1 MSGTLVVVSVGP
13 VQEFIASARRTR
25 DFWMG
30 STLLGEFS
38 RAIAK
43 TIADRLGLA
52 TLIFPAPENEGQ
64 LLPIRFD
71 EKNTQLQS
79 EDVSNVIL
87 FEAPPSA
94 DISSLVRDLKQT
106 ANDRWKIIAE
116 GAAKRCESELHDWR
130 RQLEPSPVEF
140 YAAWAPLANGYE
152 TARKEAMRLLAGR
165 KALRDFDSWKGTGAP
180 KSSLD
185 GGRETVLK
193 KIDDERPLRRR
204 RGLHARPNEQ
214 LDLIGIVKRVDWGH
228 DAIRYP
234 SVSRI
239 AIDPWVR
246 GVKAAGG
253 TNPEIARLFE
263 DILTQCKHLGL
274 RERREKNPWNIE
286 DDIKKFPWLKSF
298 PYEGTVLYASRHR
311 DLIDELIEQV
321 PAEAPESLDEA
332 RATAREKLEPLGALL
347 ASLRDR
353 HPFSE
358 PWQYLAVLSADGD
371 EMGRVLSKIAK
382 APEGAARHRE
392 FTRAQSRFAK
402 AAREIINGKGAAGRS
417 FSGVCVYASAD
428 DILAFVAADHAIQ
441 CADELRRTFVRE
453 VGAVAEKF
461 GVAAPT
467 LSVGIAIGHFM
478 EPLEDLLEFARTAE
492 KRAKIPAPTDGSQ
505 RPRNALAI
513 SIHTRGGAPLIVR
526 DHWDPAT
533 GDSEVP
539 FAQRILA
546 WADLHRHKHLPVKA
560 AYDLRFLARE
570 YPEGDNDEI
579 RLEALRILGRKRAG
593 SGGVDTVTR
602 VRALISDV
610 RSAGDLRLIADELV
624 IGQWIGDAMDQASGQ
639 RQPKEAS
646 GGLSAGEETT

>member
-1 MSGTLVVVSVGP
+1 MSGILVVVSVGP

-30 STLLGEFS
+30 SALLGEFS
-38 RAIAK
+38 RAVAR
-43 TIADRLGLA
+43 TVAERLGRA
-52 TLIFPAPENEGQ
+52 ALIFPAPENDDQ
-64 LLPIRFD
+64 LLPLRFD
-71 EKNTQLQS
+71 QKNTQLES
-79 EDVSNVIL
+79 YDVSNVIL
-87 FEAPPSA
+87 FEAPTGS
-94 DISSLVRDLKQT
+94 DISSLTGDLKQA
-106 ANDRWKIIAE
+106 ANDRWKVIAE
-116 GAAKRCESELHDWR
+116 GAAGKCESELYDWR

-152 TARKEAMRLLAGR
+152 SARKEAMRLLAGR
-165 KALRDFDSWKGTGAP
+165 KALRDFKPWKGTGAP

-193 KIDDERPLRRR
+193 IDNERLHHRR
-204 RGLHARPNEQ
+204 RGLHVRPNEQ

-234 SVSRI
+234 SVSRV
-239 AIDPWVR
+239 AIDPWIR

-253 TNPEIARLFE
+253 ADTETARLFE
-263 DILTQCKHLGL
+263 DILASCKDLRL
-274 RERREKNPWNIE
+274 RERRDKNAWDIE
-286 DDIKKFPWLKSF
+286 DDIPKFPWLKSF

-321 PAEAPESLDEA
+321 PAEEPESIEEA
-332 RATAREKLEPLGALL
+332 RAVAREKIEPLGNLL
-347 ASLRDR
+347 GLLKKQ

-358 PWQYLAVLSADGD
+358 PWSYLAVLSADGD
-371 EMGRVLSKIAK
+371 EMGRVLSEIAK
-382 APEGAARHRE
+382 APNGAARHRE

-402 AAREIINGKGAAGRS
+402 KARQIINGKDDVDGRS

-428 DILAFVAADHAIQ
+428 DILAFVAADHSIQ
-441 CADELRRTFVRE
+441 CADALRQTFAQE
-453 VGAVAEKF
+453 VGAVAKKF
-461 GVAAPT
+461 DVVAPT
-467 LSVGIAIGHFM
+467 LSVGIAVGHFM
-478 EPLEDLLEFARTAE
+478 EPLEDLLDFARAAE
-492 KRAKIPAPTDGSQ
+492 KRAKIPAPSDRGQ

-526 DHWDPAT
+526 DQWDPAA
-533 GDSEVP
+533 GGSEVP

-560 AYDLRFLARE
+560 AYDLRFLAQE
-570 YPEGDNDEI
+570 YPEGDNAEI
-579 RLEALRILGRKRAG
+579 RIEALRVLGRKRAG
-593 SGGVDTVTR
+593 PGGVDAVTR
-602 VRALISDV
+602 VRDLISNV

-639 RQPKEAS
+639 RPKEAS
-646 GGLSAGEETT
+646 ASLAAAEETTT